1 MKKSILIRIIF
12 CSFAVL
18 TSLNLSAGGVDSDN
32 ASTTTNEV
40 RANTDTRNMPTNES
54 TNLAEMN
61 DAEDNN
67 YSWIGL
73 LGLLGLVGFFKK
85 DRSDINKTVTR

>member
-18 TSLNLSAGGVDSDN
+18 TSLNLSAGAVDSDN
-32 ASTTTNEV
+32 ASATTNEV
-40 RANTDTRNMPTNES
+40 RANTEARNLPTNES
-54 TNLAEMN
+54 TYLAEMN
-61 DAEDNN
+61 VAEDNN

-85 DRSDINKTVTR
+85 DRTDINKTVNR